1 MATEEVKKVEVEPE
15 CPVEPSPVAE
25 VEEKAIVPVENP
37 VTEEKPVDDTNSFA
51 IIEKPIEDKTE
62 EGSVHREVV
71 LARVS
76 IEKKDAQIKHGKK
89 ARNQKQRTTS
99 SIGAWENSKKADLE
113 AEQKKIKYIEKMKN
127 QIALLHKN
135 AEEKRAM
142 TKAKVEKLF

>member
-51 IIEKPIEDKTE
+51 IIERSCSCESFNRE
-62 EGSVHREVV
+62 ERRTNQAWEES
-71 LARVS
+71 
-76 IEKKDAQIKHGKK
+76 EKSKAENNSKK
-89 ARNQKQRTTS
+89 AS

-113 AEQKKIKYIEKMKN
+113 AEQKKIKENLEKK
-127 QIALLHKN
+127 KS
-135 AEEKRAM
+135 
-142 TKAKVEKLF
+142 